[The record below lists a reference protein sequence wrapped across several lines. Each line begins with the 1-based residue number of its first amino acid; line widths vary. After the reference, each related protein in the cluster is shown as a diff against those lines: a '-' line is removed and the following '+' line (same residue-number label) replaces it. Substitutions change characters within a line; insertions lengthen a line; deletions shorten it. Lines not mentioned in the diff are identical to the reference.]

1 MRALYELVY
10 GPDPE
15 EAVFYDKAR
24 KAAAGLMR
32 TWAHYEVGY
41 INVWLEEEGADGH
54 TVFNFVERWLP
65 DGVDDWMRRRRV
77 QKMQMCD
84 GLLDEASRE
93 CIRVVRASPPEV
105 PAPTPSIPIPAPGTL
120 MKARVAPVAS
130 PALNDYARTW
140 PPAQLEASPASPSCD
155 IPLRA
160 TLSPSYSLGSG
171 S

>member
-10 GPDPE
+10 GPDPDE
-15 EAVFYDKAR
+15 TVFYDKAR

-41 INVWLEEEGADGH
+41 INVWLEEEGTDGH

-65 DGVDDWMRRRRV
+65 DGLADWMRRRRV

-93 CIRVVRASPPEV
+93 CIRVIRAATRIEV
-105 PAPTPSIPIPAPGTL
+105 VGTEPLPIPPPGTL
-120 MKARVAPVAS
+120 MKARVAAPAS
-130 PALNDYARTW
+130 PVVNNYARTW
-140 PPAQLEASPASPSCD
+140 PPAPQEPSPA
-155 IPLRA
+155 IPLPA
-160 TLSPSYSLGSG
+160 TLSPSYSPESG